1 MKSTGDNNNGSHNN
15 WLGFSLSPHMKME
28 VASDPQHHHQYH
40 HQNNA
45 TSAVPTSFYLSTA
58 HFNSSGIGYGVGEND
73 GFHSPL
79 SVMPLKSDGSLCIM
93 EALTRSQPE
102 GMVSSP
108 SPKLED
114 FLGGANM
121 ESHQYSSHE
130 REAMALSLDSIYY
143 HQNSEPETNR
153 QHSLD
158 LHEPYRQQ
166 DQQFSVQP
174 HPYYSGIACQGLY
187 QAPLEG
193 ETKGTQLADCSSPV
207 PQMGDDE
214 LPCFKNW
221 VNRHYSSQSALEQHI
236 NSNMVNDGGSS
247 CSVSAM
253 GCGDLQSLSLSMS
266 PGSQSSCITAPRQIS
281 PTGTECAAIETKK
294 RGPAKGGQKQPVHRK
309 SIDTFGQR
317 TSQYRGVTRHRWT
330 GRYEAHLWDNSCK
343 KEGQTRKGR
352 QGWSGK
358 ANNVLHFLFGSAVF
372 LFSFSPSSVFMTLTC
387 AIYFLLGWHMLLG
400 IMQFSVY
407 LGGYD
412 MEEKAARAYDLAAL
426 KYWGPSTHIN
436 FPLENYQEELE
447 EMKNMS
453 RQEHVAH
460 LRRKS
465 SGFSR
470 GASIYRGVTRH
481 HQHGRWQAR
490 IGRVAGNKDLYLG
503 TFSTQEEAA
512 EAYDIAA
519 IKFRG
524 VNAVTNFNITR
535 YDVDRIMAS
544 NTLLAGELARRNR
557 DTESSVGAIDYNTS
571 THNNGVLYQSSQ
583 EQPNACGE
591 SLDQKSM
598 SSGNYRSSSFSMQD
612 LIGTDHSVN
621 SSQLVV
627 DESAK
632 LGTLLSNPSS
642 LVTSLSSSREP
653 SPDKT
658 ATPMLLAK
666 PPLASKFVSPTTS
679 VNPWFQAAQLRPA
692 AIPMSH
698 LPVFAT
704 WNDT

>member
-1 MKSTGDNNNGSHNN
+1 MKSTSDNSNGSNNN

-28 VASDPQHHHQYH
+28 VASDPQHNHQYH
-40 HQNNA
+40 HQTHA
-45 TSAVPTSFYLSTA
+45 PAAVSVSAAVPTSFYLSTP
-58 HFNSSGIGYGVGEND
+58 HFNSSGICYGVGENG

-114 FLGGANM
+114 FLGGATM
-121 ESHQYSSHE
+121 HSHQYSSQE

-143 HQNSEPETNR
+143 QQNSEPETNR

-166 DQQFSVQP
+166 EQQFSVP
-174 HPYYSGIACQGLY
+174 THPYYAGIACQGLY

-193 ETKGTQLADCSSPV
+193 ETKGTQLADCNSPI
-207 PQMGDDE
+207 PQIGEDG
-214 LPCFKNW
+214 LPCLKNW
-221 VNRHYSSQSALEQHI
+221 VPRHYSSQNALEQHI
-236 NSNMVNDGGSS
+236 NSSMVNDGGAS
-247 CSVSAM
+247 CSINAV

-281 PTGTECAAIETKK
+281 PTGAECVAIETKK
-294 RGPAKGGQKQPVHRK
+294 RGSAKVGQKQPVHRK

-352 QGWSGK
+352 QG
-358 ANNVLHFLFGSAVF
+358 
-372 LFSFSPSSVFMTLTC
+372 
-387 AIYFLLGWHMLLG
+387 
-400 IMQFSVY
+400 
-407 LGGYD
+407 GYD

-426 KYWGPSTHIN
+426 KYWGHSTHIN

-453 RQEHVAH
+453 RQEYVAH

-557 DTESSVGAIDYNTS
+557 DTESSIEAIDYNTS
-571 THNNGVLYQSSQ
+571 TQNNGVLYQSQQ
-583 EQPNACGE
+583 EQPNARGE
-591 SLDQKSM
+591 SLDQKST
-598 SSGNYRSSSFSMQD
+598 SAGNYRSSSFSVAMQD
-612 LIGTDHSVN
+612 LIGIDHSVN
-621 SSQLVV
+621 SNQPVL

-632 LGTLLSNPSS
+632 LGTRLSNPPS
-642 LVTSLSSSREP
+642 LVTSLSSSREA
-653 SPDKT
+653 SPDRT
-658 ATPMLLAK
+658 GTPMLFAK
-666 PPLASKFVSPTTS
+666 PPLASKFISPTTS
-679 VNPWFQAAQLRPA
+679 VTPWFQAAAQLRPA
-692 AIPMSH
+692 AISLAH
-698 LPVFAT
+698 LPVFAA

>member
-1 MKSTGDNNNGSHNN
+1 MKSTGDNNNGSNNN

-40 HQNNA
+40 HQNHA
-45 TSAVPTSFYLSTA
+45 PTAVSVSAAVPTSFYLSTT
-58 HFNSSGIGYGVGEND
+58 HFNSPGISYGVGEND

-114 FLGGANM
+114 FLGGATI

-130 REAMALSLDSIYY
+130 REAMALSLDSLYY
-143 HQNSEPETNR
+143 HQNSEPATNR

-158 LHEPYRQQ
+158 LHEPFRQQ

-174 HPYYSGIACQGLY
+174 HPYYSGTAFQGLY

-193 ETKGTQLADCSSPV
+193 ETKGTQLADCNSHI

-214 LPCFKNW
+214 LPCLKNW
-221 VNRHYSSQSALEQHI
+221 VTRHYSSQSALEQQI
-236 NSNMVNDGGSS
+236 NSSMVNDGGSS

-281 PTGTECAAIETKK
+281 PTGAECAAIETKK
-294 RGPAKGGQKQPVHRK
+294 RGPGKVGQKQPVHRK

-352 QGWSGK
+352 Q
-358 ANNVLHFLFGSAVF
+358 
-372 LFSFSPSSVFMTLTC
+372 
-387 AIYFLLGWHMLLG
+387 
-400 IMQFSVY
+400 VY

-453 RQEHVAH
+453 RQEYVAH

-557 DTESSVGAIDYNTS
+557 DTESSIEAIDYNSS
-571 THNNGVLYQSSQ
+571 THDNGVLYQSSQ
-583 EQPNACGE
+583 EPPNACGE

-598 SSGNYRSSSFSMQD
+598 SSGNYRSSSFSVALQD
-612 LIGTDHSVN
+612 LIGIDHSVN

-658 ATPMLLAK
+658 ATTMLFAK

-679 VNPWFQAAQLRPA
+679 VTPWFQAAQLRPA

-698 LPVFAT
+698 LPVFAA

>member
-1 MKSTGDNNNGSHNN
+1 MKSMSNDSNGSSNN

-28 VASDPQHHHQYH
+28 VDSDLQHHNQYH
-40 HQNNA
+40 HQTQTQTHA
-45 TSAVPTSFYLSTA
+45 AAAVPTSFYLSSSL
-58 HFNSSGIGYGVGEND
+58 FNSSEICYGVEENG
-73 GFHSPL
+73 GFQYSPL

-114 FLGGANM
+114 FLGGATM
-121 ESHQYSSHE
+121 GSHQYGSHE
-130 REAMALSLDSIYY
+130 REAMALSLDSVYY
-143 HQNSEPETNR
+143 QQSSEPETNR
-153 QHSLD
+153 QHSL
-158 LHEPYRQQ
+158 YRQQ
-166 DQQFSVQP
+166 DQQFSVQT
-174 HPYYSGIACQGLY
+174 HPYDSGMACQGLY
-187 QAPLEG
+187 QASLEG
-193 ETKGTQLADCSSPV
+193 ETKGTQLADCNSPT
-207 PQMGDDE
+207 PQMADDE
-214 LPCFKNW
+214 LPCLKNW
-221 VNRHYSSQSALEQHI
+221 VARHYSSQNALEQQI
-236 NSNMVNDGGSS
+236 NSGKGDDGGAS
-247 CSVSAM
+247 CSASAM
-253 GCGDLQSLSLSMS
+253 GCGDLHSLSLSMS

-281 PTGTECAAIETKK
+281 PAGTECVAIETKK
-294 RGPAKGGQKQPVHRK
+294 RGPVKVGQKQPVHRK

-352 QGWSGK
+352 Q
-358 ANNVLHFLFGSAVF
+358 
-372 LFSFSPSSVFMTLTC
+372 
-387 AIYFLLGWHMLLG
+387 
-400 IMQFSVY
+400 VY

-426 KYWGPSTHIN
+426 KYWGSSTHIN
-436 FPLENYQEELE
+436 FPLENYQGELE

-453 RQEHVAH
+453 RQEYVAH

-544 NTLLAGELARRNR
+544 NTLLAGELARRNQEAVSS
-557 DTESSVGAIDYNTS
+557 TEANHYQS
-571 THNNGVLYQSSQ
+571 NGVLYQSPQ
-583 EQPNACGE
+583 EQPNVCGE

-598 SSGNYRSSSFSMQD
+598 SVGNYRSTSFSVAVQD
-612 LIGTDHSVN
+612 LMGMDHSVS
-621 SSQLVV
+621 SSQPVA
-627 DESAK
+627 DESTK
-632 LGTLLSNPSS
+632 LGTRLSNPSS
-642 LVTSLSSSREP
+642 LVTSLSSSREA

-658 ATPMLLAK
+658 GTPMLFAK
-666 PPLASKFVSPTTS
+666 PPLASKFIGPTTN
-679 VNPWFQAAQLRPA
+679 VTPWIQAAAQLRPP
-692 AIPMSH
+692 AISMAH
-698 LPVFAT
+698 LPVFAA